1 MLYLDQMKRYHKLI
15 SRRSYDIF
23 QLIFFLFSGKKNL
36 VAQLAANATLM
47 PVSSN
52 GVARQH
58 RRHRRYK
65 LISRKCDDRLGTYV
79 RLDDP
84 ASVLQVTGLKNRLVI
99 SLPEGRHDLRTTRFF
114 LAIRGSWNST
124 SVRLQKRSTE
134 NHSDNNSN
142 LKTDGGL
149 SYGSIYFRQDQLH
162 IDLFVFFSVFFSCFF
177 LFLSICVLVWKVK
190 AVSDLRQAR
199 RRHAVEMQHMARRPF
214 ATQSVVLDYNNSFT
228 SDTFRQMSK
237 FPLGKPELATANKRS
252 HQRLL
257 LHNNAVRDFGSL
269 RSAMDLHEDFPV
281 LYARPMSVEPTSDG
295 LSAVSTFLV
304 QMPHCAAVQ
313 KANGQSL
320 ISFGCVLVSS
330 SGTKSVSQQNLP
342 HKNARRRN
350 LSDSAAIGQEI

>member
-1 MLYLDQMKRYHKLI
+1 MFVYLT
-15 SRRSYDIF
+15 
-23 QLIFFLFSGKKNL
+23 GKKNL
-36 VAQLAANATLM
+36 VAQLAANATLT
-47 PVSSN
+47 PSSSN

-65 LISRKCDDRLGTYV
+65 LISRKCDNRLGTYV

-99 SLPEGRHDLRTTRFF
+99 SLPEGKHDLRTTRFF

-124 SVRLQKRSTE
+124 SVRIQKRSIET
-134 NHSDNNSN
+134 DINNN
-142 LKTDGGL
+142 DVKVNDGL
-149 SYGSIYFRQDQLH
+149 SFGSIYFRQDQLH

-177 LFLSICVLVWKVK
+177 LFLSVCVLVWKVK

-214 ATQSVVLDYNNSFT
+214 ATQSVVLDYNNAFT

-237 FPLGKPELATANKRS
+237 FPLSKPELAVANKRS

-257 LHNNAVRDFGSL
+257 LHSNAVRDFGSL
-269 RSAMDLHEDFPV
+269 RSAMDLHEDLPM
-281 LYARPMSVEPTSDG
+281 LYARPLAVEPTSDG
-295 LSAVSTFLV
+295 VSAVSTFLV

-320 ISFGCVLVSS
+320 ISFGCVLAYSA
-330 SGTKSVSQQNLP
+330 GNKTVSQQNLP
-342 HKNARRRN
+342 VKHTRRRN